1 MAWLQ
6 IDWTLGLPDPEEA
19 RRGGN
24 PSNDEPR
31 LQFAL
36 VTAFDGAV
44 RMHGFSTGNL
54 YPSPSPGTGVIVDP
68 TPDGIVS
75 SKNVPTDNNPFL
87 GLVVRAVE
95 EDSSNH
101 RDRDDND
108 FFTAITNAAQDTFN
122 AGGIPTATVLWRAG
136 NDTDL
141 RDQIGDDDDN
151 LGVSA
156 RAYPDFG
163 DKLAPHLASEG
174 SLPTGGAIISVIET
188 FEFRFVR
195 RRNTEYVLTGTVQ
208 AVTNDPPPPRL
219 IGERIDR

>member
-6 IDWTLGLPDPEEA
+6 IDWTLSLPDPEEA
-19 RRGGN
+19 SRGGD

-36 VTAFDGAV
+36 VTAFSGEV
-44 RMHGFSTGNL
+44 RMHGFSTDNL
-54 YPSPSPGTGVIVDP
+54 FPTPSLGTGIIVDP

-75 SKNVPTDNNPFL
+75 SKNVPTERNPFF
-87 GLVVRAVE
+87 GLAVRAVE

-101 RDRDDND
+101 RDRDDRD
-108 FFTAITNAAQDTFN
+108 FFNAVRNAAQDTFD
-122 AGGIPTATVLWRAG
+122 ADGVPTATVLWRAG
-136 NDTDL
+136 SGADL
-141 RDQIGDDDDN
+141 RDPIGDDDDN

-156 RAYPDFG
+156 RAYPNFG
-163 DKLAPHLASEG
+163 SKLAPHLGSED
-174 SLPTGGAIISVIET
+174 SLPAGGAVISAIET

-219 IGERIDR
+219 IGDQIER